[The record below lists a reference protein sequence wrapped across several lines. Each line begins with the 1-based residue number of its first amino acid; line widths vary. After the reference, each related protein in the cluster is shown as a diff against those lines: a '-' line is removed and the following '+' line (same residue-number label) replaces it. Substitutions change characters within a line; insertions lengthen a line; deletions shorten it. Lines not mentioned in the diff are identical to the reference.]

1 MAAIDATSPPHPASL
16 RSSAMQQ
23 TNRCIGSL
31 LRSPFHRFL
40 GKNLT
45 LFTYTGR
52 KSGRRYSFPLG
63 YFRAGQTVAIFAG
76 NPWWKNFRDPAPVT
90 LTIGGQPLAG
100 TAQVVTR
107 PGEANG
113 WLLAY
118 LRALPSYAKFYDVT
132 LDAEGRPDAAAV
144 ARASQSKV
152 VVRIDLD

>member
-1 MAAIDATSPPHPASL
+1 MAAIDANPTPRIVSL

-23 TNRCIGSL
+23 ANRFMGLL

-45 LFTYTGR
+45 LLTYTGR
-52 KSGRRYSFPLG
+52 KSGRHYSFPLG
-63 YFRAGQTVAIFAG
+63 YFRDGQTVAIFAG
-76 NPWWKNFRDPAPVT
+76 NPWWKNFREPIPVT
-90 LTIGGQPLAG
+90 LYMGGQPING
-100 TAQVVTR
+100 VAQVVTR
-107 PGEANG
+107 FGEANG

-118 LRALPSYAKFYDVT
+118 LRSLPGYAKYYDVN
-132 LDAEGRPDAAAV
+132 LDAEGRPDVASV

>member
-1 MAAIDATSPPHPASL
+1 MTAAPANMAQRETTWRSL
-16 RSSAMQQ
+16 LMQ
-23 TNRCIGSL
+23 TANRFVGLL

-52 KSGRRYSFPLG
+52 KSRRRYSFPLG
-63 YFRAGQTVAIFAG
+63 YFRDGQTIAIFAG
-76 NPWWKNFRDPAPVT
+76 NPWWKNFREPAPVM
-90 LTIGGQPLAG
+90 LYIDGQPRDG
-100 TAQVVTR
+100 MAQVVTR
-107 PGEANG
+107 PGEAQG

-132 LDAEGRPDAAAV
+132 LDAEGRPDVASV
-144 ARASQSKV
+144 ARAGQSKV

>member
-1 MAAIDATSPPHPASL
+1 MGL
-16 RSSAMQQ
+16 
-23 TNRCIGSL
+23 L

-45 LFTYTGR
+45 LFTYIGR

-76 NPWWKNFRDPAPVT
+76 NPWWRNFREPAPVT
-90 LTIGGQPLAG
+90 LHLDGQPVTG
-100 TAQVVTR
+100 IAQVVTQS
-107 PGEANG
+107 GEAKG

-118 LRALPSYAKFYDVT
+118 LRALPSYAKYYDVT
-132 LDAEGRPDAAAV
+132 LDAEGRPDVASV

>member
-1 MAAIDATSPPHPASL
+1 MAATDATPTPRIASV

-23 TNRCIGSL
+23 ANRVMGLL
-31 LRSPFHRFL
+31 LRSPFHRLL

-63 YFRAGQTVAIFAG
+63 YFRADQTIAIFAG
-76 NPWWKNFRDPAPVT
+76 NPWWKNFREPAPVT
-90 LTIGGQPLAG
+90 LYIGGQPIDG
-100 TAQVVTR
+100 TAQVVTQ
-107 PGEANG
+107 PSEANG

-132 LDAEGRPDAAAV
+132 LDAEGRPDVASV

>member
-1 MAAIDATSPPHPASL
+1 MDTIATNLKPRTKKLGSSL
-16 RSSAMQQ
+16 MQLA
-23 TNRCIGSL
+23 NRFVGLL

-45 LFTYTGR
+45 LFTYVGR

-63 YFRAGQTVAIFAG
+63 YFRADQTIAIFAG
-76 NPWWKNFRDPAPVT
+76 NPWWKNFREPAPVT
-90 LTIGGQPLAG
+90 VYLGGKPHNG
-100 TAQVVTR
+100 MAQVVAR
-107 PGEANG
+107 PGEAQA

-132 LDAEGRPDAAAV
+132 LDAQGRPNVDSV